1 MKKDFK
7 YWDRKHFIAVL
18 NRDYPLIKKCIKMKK
33 SLKYKVT
40 NQTTGRKNPTL

>member
-18 NRDYPLIKKCIKMKK
+18 TRDYSLIKKCIKMKK
-33 SLKYKVT
+33 SLKSKVT
-40 NQTTGRKNPTL
+40 N